1 MKRISLLAVPMLV
14 LGLLAGCGDDGG
26 DGGGD
31 DAADAPTNATVAEFC
46 QPFVDMYTDV
56 VDKGEDLTD
65 EDAVTIAKDTAAKLR
80 EAGTPEG
87 MPEDAR
93 KGWELVIEK
102 LADLPD
108 DATKEDVEAAQNLTA
123 EEQEYSE
130 ALAQYVAEKC
140 ADAMAG
146 AMGGQG

>member
-1 MKRISLLAVPMLV
+1 
-14 LGLLAGCGDDGG
+14 
-26 DGGGD
+26 
-31 DAADAPTNATVAEFC
+31 
-46 QPFVDMYTDV
+46 
-56 VDKGEDLTD
+56 
-65 EDAVTIAKDTAAKLR
+65 
-80 EAGTPEG
+80 

-108 DATKEDVEAAQNLTA
+108 DATKEDVQAAQSLTA
-123 EEQEYSE
+123 EEQEYSD

-146 AMGGQG
+146 AMDGAS